1 MSGFFHLACFKDPP
15 SFLSVIG
22 ALFFI
27 LWKNILLYNDTTD
40 LKKKQNYA
48 LGDGFLFYS
57 HY

>member
-40 LKKKQNYA
+40 LKKKTK
-48 LGDGFLFYS
+48 LCS
-57 HY
+57 W